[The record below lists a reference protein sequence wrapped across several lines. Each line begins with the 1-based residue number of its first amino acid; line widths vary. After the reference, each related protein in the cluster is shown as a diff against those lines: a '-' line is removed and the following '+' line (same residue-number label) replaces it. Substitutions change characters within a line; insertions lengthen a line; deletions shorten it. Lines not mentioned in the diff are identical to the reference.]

1 MVADV
6 CNMGIWLH
14 QLYTA
19 IKKIPEGRE
28 LQLQFQKVVFEG
40 KVEEVE
46 RFFHQSQNLLK
57 QAK

>member
-1 MVADV
+1 MVANV
-6 CNMGIWLH
+6 GNMGIWLH

-46 RFFHQSQNLLK
+46 RFFHQSQHLLK